1 MKEPRALK
9 TVIYTLAALSAYM
22 LVTPSVAFPCA
33 LSCCQYS
40 DKEAFSHLDSDDH
53 AVCCGGGKSTE
64 TEHRPADSSPDTPHG
79 CPIECPF
86 HCGNC
91 KPPSGIPET
100 TYGIMLTIPIDS
112 AIDWYQ
118 PPGSILPGH
127 AIFHPP
133 RA

>member
-1 MKEPRALK
+1 MKGSRAFK
-9 TVIYTLAALSAYM
+9 TVVYTLAALAGYM
-22 LVTPSVAFPCA
+22 LVTPSVALPCA
-33 LSCCQYS
+33 PSCCYS
-40 DKEAFSHLDSDDH
+40 NNDEAFTGLDSDDH
-53 AVCCGGGKSTE
+53 AGCCGGEKSTG
-64 TEHRPADSSPDTPHG
+64 TESKPEDSNPGTPHG

-100 TYGIMLTIPIDS
+100 TYRIMLTVPIDS

-118 PPGSILPGH
+118 PPESILPSH